1 MSYEPQPPSLLYPN
15 AAAAEEALKDFALQN
30 GFDLI
35 IAERYPRG
43 SGDNCT
49 RLTFR
54 CVRGRAAK
62 QNSTTTAAAAAAA
75 SSSSSSPSSARGAA
89 AGKAATAT
97 DSGGDDDD
105 EEGGGG
111 GGSSSTPAKKR
122 RRARSQMTGC
132 PYRINIKAQKYE
144 GMGWRIDRVQHRG
157 SGGPGLLQGHNHDL
171 CLPTAFTTFR
181 HRNLRRHEARIM
193 ELYRQGRKPRE
204 IMAQIEKDI
213 EERRVTGQPGEGNG
227 SGVELDYH
235 GQGVGFSYQDMQNML
250 QRKKRDGLLEGPEDV
265 LGKVAVDAPEEA
277 AGDVPGHVPED
288 TPRDALGDAPADA
301 PADAAAGM
309 DSGDTDKNDAN
320 GVGHDTVKE
329 PQGQVS
335 PPHPTGVESSPKP
348 PAVQS
353 S

>member
-1 MSYEPQPPSLLYPN
+1 MSFEPQPPSLLYPN

-62 QNSTTTAAAAAAA
+62 PKPTTAAAAGA
-75 SSSSSSPSSARGAA
+75 SSSSPSSARGPAAGNAA
-89 AGKAATAT
+89 AAAAATT

-105 EEGGGG
+105 EGGGDGSG
-111 GGSSSTPAKKR
+111 GTPAKKR

-132 PYRINIKAQKYE
+132 PYRINIKMQKYE

-171 CLPTAFTTFR
+171 CLPTAFSTFR
-181 HRNLRRHEARIM
+181 HRNLKRHEARIL

-204 IMAQIEKDI
+204 ILAQIEKDI
-213 EERRVTGQPGEGNG
+213 EERRAVGHPGEENG
-227 SGVELDYH
+227 SGGAVEIDYH

-250 QRKKRDGLLEGPEDV
+250 QRKKRDGLLEGPV
-265 LGKVAVDAPEEA
+265 EA
-277 AGDVPGHVPED
+277 IGDVAREAPGEAP
-288 TPRDALGDAPADA
+288 GDAG
-301 PADAAAGM
+301 AGR
-309 DSGDTDKNDAN
+309 DSGDAEKNDAN
-320 GVGHDTVKE
+320 GIGDEKVKE
-329 PQGQVS
+329 PQDRVPAS
-335 PPHPTGVESSPKP
+335 NPAGVESSPKT

>member
-1 MSYEPQPPSLLYPN
+1 MSFEPQPPSLLYPN

-62 QNSTTTAAAAAAA
+62 QKPTATAAGA
-75 SSSSSSPSSARGAA
+75 SSCSPSSARGQGAGNAA
-89 AGKAATAT
+89 AT

-105 EEGGGG
+105 EGGGG
-111 GGSSSTPAKKR
+111 TPAKKR

-132 PYRINIKAQKYE
+132 PYRINIKMQKYE

-171 CLPTAFTTFR
+171 CLPTAFSTFR
-181 HRNLRRHEARIM
+181 HRNLRRHEARIL

-204 IMAQIEKDI
+204 ILAQIEKDI
-213 EERRVTGQPGEGNG
+213 EERRTLGQAGDGNG
-227 SGVELDYH
+227 GGVEMDYH

-250 QRKKRDGLLEGPEDV
+250 QRKKRDGLLEGPGEGSGEG
-265 LGKVAVDAPEEA
+265 LEQGLEQGPEQGPEHSPEHSSENGPEHNPENGPEHNPGNAPGNTP
-277 AGDVPGHVPED
+277 GDSV
-288 TPRDALGDAPADA
+288 
-301 PADAAAGM
+301 AGM
-309 DSGDTDKNDAN
+309 DSGDAEKKDAN
-320 GVGHDTVKE
+320 GAGDDTVKE
-329 PQGQVS
+329 PQGEVS
-335 PPHPTGVESSPKP
+335 APKPPGVESSPKT
-348 PAVQS
+348 PAAKS